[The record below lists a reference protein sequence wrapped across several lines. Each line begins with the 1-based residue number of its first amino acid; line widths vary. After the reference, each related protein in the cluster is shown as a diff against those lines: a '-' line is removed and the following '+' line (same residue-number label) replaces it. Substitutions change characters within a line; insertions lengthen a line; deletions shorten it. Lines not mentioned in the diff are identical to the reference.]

1 MQGSFRGEKQMTN
14 EINASIQEF
23 EKSRIQLS
31 AIENQTQSMKIQSQ
45 VISEALEELKD
56 SKEEKVY
63 KAVGNIL
70 ILTDAKKVGK
80 DLTEQKE
87 TIDLRAKTLK
97 KQEETLMDKLN
108 KLKTE
113 IEKAQAGN
121 EEKKEEK

>member
-1 MQGSFRGEKQMTN
+1 MT
-14 EINASIQEF
+14 EDINTSIQEF

-45 VISEALEELKD
+45 VMTEALEELKNN
-56 SKEEKVY
+56 KEEKVY

-70 ILTDAKKVGK
+70 ILTDAKKVEK
-80 DLTEQKE
+80 ELAEQKE

-97 KQEETLMDKLN
+97 KQEENLMDKLN

>member
-1 MQGSFRGEKQMTN
+1 MSDDVNT
-14 EINASIQEF
+14 SIQEF
-23 EKSRIQLS
+23 ERSRIQLS

-45 VISEALEELKD
+45 VISEALDELKS

-70 ILTDAKKVGK
+70 ILTDAKKVSK
-80 DLTEQKE
+80 DLEEQKE

-97 KQEETLMDKLN
+97 KQEENLMGKLN

-113 IEKAQAGN
+113 IEKAQTGN
-121 EEKKEEK
+121 EGKKEGK